1 MSERIKT
8 NKKLD
13 IIIRRL
19 DDEIEYMEKVS
30 EYHADLKDKYKHMI
44 TALKWCK
51 WVIQESENVRVY

>member
-1 MSERIKT
+1 MAERIKT

-30 EYHADLKDKYKHMI
+30 EYHADLKVKYTHMI
-44 TALKWCK
+44 SAVKWCK
-51 WVIQESENVRVY
+51 WVIQESEKVRVY